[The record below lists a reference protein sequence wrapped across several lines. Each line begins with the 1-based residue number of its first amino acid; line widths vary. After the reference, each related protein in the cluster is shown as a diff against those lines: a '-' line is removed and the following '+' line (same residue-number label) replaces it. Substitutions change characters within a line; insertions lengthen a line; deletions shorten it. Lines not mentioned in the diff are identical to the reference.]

1 MATFLKN
8 LFAPKWQHADSDV
21 RLQALDQLS
30 DAQVIE
36 LLAKQDPSEA
46 VRLKAISLINNPEY
60 LPSLFNDK
68 SSNVKQSA
76 IAQYLKSL
84 LKTDAPQDQ
93 LKAISSIK
101 DAQQLMTVATFSPQA
116 ELAQAAINQ
125 IKDEAT
131 LFDFIMQSA
140 SAKSRLLAAQ
150 YIQSKDKL
158 KAIEKRF
165 LNKDK
170 TLVRHVK
177 EKLAIL
183 VETAAIAEKAQAQVQ
198 QLLSNAQQLTQQAFS
213 PTYAGQIALLKQ
225 SWQDCQVSSDQQ
237 IYFEKAITQCDQ
249 VLADHQQQQAEI
261 DANQAAQ
268 KQAQALQLDS
278 INQLQVLYTQC
289 KSSVPL
295 SEALKQILDGAQL
308 NWKTA
313 LELSSNIDK
322 QIKNE
327 YENLLKPLFNLQTS
341 LEFMDESSID
351 LEPIKDAL
359 QNQSLSDLKQQEKNI
374 KTIVK
379 TVNWPSEFPAS
390 SILNSVLTLKNEI
403 ENALSSL
410 KQGEDK
416 VIIMAERTLKD
427 FEKAIT
433 QGQIKEAKYIQN
445 SLRKQ
450 LEKIDSNKT
459 KSLQA
464 QFQLSLQSFNEL
476 KDWQGFATLP
486 KFEQL
491 CADMTALVNTD
502 INPKE
507 KADAIRELQEQWKS
521 LGSLPDQKQQQA
533 LWQQFKQASDLAYEP
548 CQAYFAEMAKLR
560 TYNLEQRTIIC
571 EQLEQFFTNNDWENA
586 NWKSVQQILDKAHDE
601 FKKFSPVNH
610 TDKKAIMQ
618 RFHDATSNIHDQL
631 VEHFKFNAAQ
641 KQALIDDVKA
651 LHDAQDIVQAIEQC
665 KALQNEWKE
674 KGNAGRAE
682 RQLWSDFREQCDALF
697 EKRNAASQARKQ
709 HFDENINKANA
720 LIDTAKQLTGA
731 DVADASTQLND
742 ITQELN
748 SLELPAKVKQAT
760 SKVLSDIK
768 HLLNQEAKNQKR
780 QAQHALWINAQQL
793 AQSLGQAEQRGQIDS
808 DVLADDL
815 ESTELPAQV
824 KTILQTRLN
833 SVNENNK
840 DTLERLCLELEILLE
855 VESPAAEQST
865 RMSLQ
870 VERLQKNMGQSLPS
884 LESQLEDLQCRW
896 FAINAQNADYDTL
909 HARFFDTLNNQVAK
923 AE

>member
-1 MATFLKN
+1 M
-8 LFAPKWQHADSDV
+8 
-21 RLQALDQLS
+21 R
-30 DAQVIE
+30 
-36 LLAKQDPSEA
+36 
-46 VRLKAISLINNPEY
+46 
-60 LPSLFNDK
+60 
-68 SSNVKQSA
+68 
-76 IAQYLKSL
+76 
-84 LKTDAPQDQ
+84 
-93 LKAISSIK
+93 
-101 DAQQLMTVATFSPQA
+101 
-116 ELAQAAINQ
+116 
-125 IKDEAT
+125 
-131 LFDFIMQSA
+131 
-140 SAKSRLLAAQ
+140 
-150 YIQSKDKL
+150 
-158 KAIEKRF
+158 
-165 LNKDK
+165 
-170 TLVRHVK
+170 
-177 EKLAIL
+177 
-183 VETAAIAEKAQAQVQ
+183 
-198 QLLSNAQQLTQQAFS
+198 
-213 PTYAGQIALLKQ
+213 
-225 SWQDCQVSSDQQ
+225 
-237 IYFEKAITQCDQ
+237 
-249 VLADHQQQQAEI
+249 
-261 DANQAAQ
+261 
-268 KQAQALQLDS
+268 
-278 INQLQVLYTQC
+278 
-289 KSSVPL
+289 
-295 SEALKQILDGAQL
+295 
-308 NWKTA
+308 
-313 LELSSNIDK
+313 
-322 QIKNE
+322 
-327 YENLLKPLFNLQTS
+327 
-341 LEFMDESSID
+341 
-351 LEPIKDAL
+351 
-359 QNQSLSDLKQQEKNI
+359 
-374 KTIVK
+374 
-379 TVNWPSEFPAS
+379 
-390 SILNSVLTLKNEI
+390 
-403 ENALSSL
+403 
-410 KQGEDK
+410 
-416 VIIMAERTLKD
+416 
-427 FEKAIT
+427 
-433 QGQIKEAKYIQN
+433 
-445 SLRKQ
+445 
-450 LEKIDSNKT
+450 
-459 KSLQA
+459 
-464 QFQLSLQSFNEL
+464 
-476 KDWQGFATLP
+476 
-486 KFEQL
+486 
-491 CADMTALVNTD
+491 ALVNTD

-507 KADAIRELQEQWKS
+507 KAYAIRELQEQWKS